1 MANYYV
7 STTGNNSNSGAFSSP
22 WLTINYA
29 VQQLAPGDTLYIRGG
44 TYKEKVDCIRSGTA
58 TNMINIVAYAE
69 ETPIIDGNNYA
80 LPASDWGVLFKIS
93 GNYVYVN
100 QLTVQ
105 YSNWIGI
112 MVAGSHCILDS
123 STSRY
128 HKENGIL
135 ITGSYSTVRYC
146 VVHHTAMS
154 NENGVQTR
162 TGWAGGINAARHP
175 VGTTIKGNYCY
186 TIWGEG
192 ISTYE
197 AEDTII
203 ESNYCF
209 DCYSTNY
216 YLSDTTGTIMRGNL
230 SYHTPAMTIGTNTG
244 LTLGDEKYTPAS
256 ANNTVINNLFYGSY
270 YNFHWWQ
277 GVEGGGLNN
286 VLIANNTFVN
296 ALYQNI
302 MIGAGEGHSNTKFEN
317 NIILQEDSADISY
330 IGSTTGITFAK
341 NIWSKVSSS
350 GSGATDIIANPLLAK
365 VGSTGSLLLSHLYF
379 ELLEGSPAIDAGLN
393 LSSVTVDYLGNS
405 RGAATSIGAL
415 EYTSEST
422 SGSAEVPPPPSSGS
436 DISTGDE
443 GNDTV
448 PPDATSGSSELF
460 DSFSFISHF
469 DYFDIFEN
477 PTFILCNPNREKLY
491 SMRDIYDINVKYC
504 FNATGEL
511 SFIVPKS
518 IDGITTEYY
527 GLIEYPRL
535 IYIEDKGYFV
545 IVNVQRNGNGI
556 EETKEV
562 TCYSLEYIMASKKL
576 VKFEGTYKFY
586 DLVDPTGTL
595 LQTLISYVPG
605 WTIGDVDASL
615 LGKYRTFDET
625 DTNVYNFLM
634 EKVETAYQCAFTFDT
649 IDRTINAHVPS
660 QASSVTDIFLS
671 PDNVIKSFDLEPI
684 NDELVTALSVYGAGD
699 LSINTVN
706 PLGTN
711 TIYNYNYFENTN
723 WMSQGLIDAL
733 NNWELK
739 IESYQGVY
747 ADLLTSLKTR
757 NAELV
762 TLEGELVDLNA
773 ELEALK
779 LIRKVRLEQGLDIKN
794 ITAQIES
801 KKTEINNKTTEI
813 AIKNGQIDTLKDQL
827 KVINDTLKFSTN
839 FTTSQLEELSSYTFG
854 ATYQN
859 ENFIQTDS
867 MTEEEIQD
875 MAQRLYDQATEVLT
889 KTSVPRYTFSVDSVN
904 FLFLK
909 DFQNYINQLKLGC
922 TITVKPND
930 DLTIYPVLL
939 EISLSYDNPEDFSL
953 TFSNR
958 LRLDTAEYQ
967 YGDLFGKTQDLI
979 NTTSFNSEMWSNW
992 TDGYKDDV
1000 TNFIDSAL
1008 DASLNNIISSVNQE
1022 IKIDSMGLTGKRYLP
1037 ESSTYSPQQI
1047 WLTSNM
1053 IAFTDDNWN
1062 TAKLALGQITF
1073 NGITTYGLVAE
1084 TLVGNIV
1091 ASNELIITNE
1101 NNSFRID
1108 GSGVWITDANVNVTT
1123 LNGNLKIL
1131 IDPINGIKIQKKS
1144 GIEWTDKFY
1153 ADAEG
1158 NLNLSGNLVA
1168 ATGSFSGKITAN
1180 EGSIGGI
1187 TINSK
1192 GIQKD
1197 ANNYIRSNGDFKWG
1211 MLTMSGGN
1219 ATFNGNIYANNLL
1232 GLLQYNQIGSVNAD
1246 TIVAG
1251 TLKAIDIYGCTISW
1265 PGVLMHSATHGTSE
1279 ILVERAFKIS
1289 TQGGLYGMVGMS
1301 LSNDSLMLLN
1311 PRMVTLGWLTPS
1323 AQIRMIGTVFTR
1335 DANNAEGYGVS
1346 ETITVTTNTGNKKL
1360 NFINGL
1366 LTTGANLGP
1375 VVPSDDLYFSQFG
1388 FTAVIPVDATGVVG
1402 HTEIPFNC
1410 QIDSV
1415 RVTSETSC
1423 SAVVD
1428 ISVRPFNSFSEV
1440 VDVSITSGSGFSLSG
1455 KTYESAILN
1464 KKVYQGEYLIFSV
1477 ETATGAVETVNVAVK
1492 GKR

>member
-7 STTGNNSNSGAFSSP
+7 STTGNNSNSGAFGSP
-22 WLTINYA
+22 WRTINYA
-29 VQQLAPGDTLYIRGG
+29 VQQLAPGDNLYIYGG

-58 TNMINIVAYAE
+58 TKMITIAAYAE
-69 ETPIIDGNNYA
+69 EHPIIDGDNYA
-80 LPASDWGVLFKIS
+80 LPSSDWGVLFKVS
-93 GNYVYVN
+93 GDYIFLN

-112 MVAGSHCILDS
+112 MIAGNHCVANSL
-123 STSRY
+123 TSCY

-135 ITGSYSTVRYC
+135 VTGSYSTVEYC
-146 VVHHTAMS
+146 HVHHTAMS
-154 NENGVQTR
+154 NENGTPTR

-175 VGTTIKGNYCY
+175 VGSKIKGNSVY

-192 ISTYE
+192 ISTFE
-197 AEDTII
+197 AEDTVI

-216 YLSDTTGTIMRGNL
+216 YLSDTTGTTMKGNI
-230 SYHTPAMTIGTNTG
+230 SYHTPNMTIGTNAG
-244 LTLGDEKYTPAS
+244 LMVGDEKYTPAS
-256 ANNTVINNLFYGSY
+256 ANNTIINNLFYGSY
-270 YNFHWWQ
+270 YNFFWWQ
-277 GVEGGGLNN
+277 GDSGGGLNN

-296 ALYQNI
+296 ALNQNI
-302 MIGAGEGHSNTKFEN
+302 RIGAGEGHSNTKFEN

-365 VGSTGSLLLSHLYF
+365 VGSTGATSLTYLYF
-379 ELLEGSPAIDAGLN
+379 ELLDGSPAIDAGLN
-393 LSSVTVDYLGNS
+393 LAEVSVDYLGNS
-405 RGAATSIGAL
+405 RGASTSIGAL
-415 EYTSEST
+415 ENVSTT
-422 SGSAEVPPPPSSGS
+422 SGSSEIPPPPTSGS
-436 DISTGDE
+436 DISTGDG
-443 GNDTV
+443 GNDTI
-448 PPDATSGSSELF
+448 PPDATSGSS
-460 DSFSFISHF
+460 DSFNPLAFISHF
-469 DYFDIFEN
+469 DYFNIFEN

-491 SMRDIYDINVKYC
+491 AMRDIYDINVKYC

-511 SFIVPKS
+511 SFVVPKNVN
-518 IDGITTEYY
+518 GANTEYY

-535 IYIEDKGYFV
+535 IYIENKGYFV
-545 IVNVQRNGNGI
+545 IINVQRSGDGI
-556 EETKEV
+556 KETKEV

-586 DLVDPTGTL
+586 DLVDPTKTL

-605 WTIGDVDASL
+605 WKIGDVDASL
-615 LGKYRTFDET
+615 MGKYRTFDET

-649 IDRTINAHVPS
+649 INRTINAHVPS

-671 PDNVIKSFDLEPI
+671 PDNVIKSFDLEPV

-733 NNWELK
+733 NSWELK

-762 TLEGELVDLNA
+762 TLEGELVDLNS

-779 LIRKVRLEQGLDIKN
+779 VVRKVRLEQGLDIRN

-801 KKTEINNKTTEI
+801 KKAEINNKTREI
-813 AIKNGQIDTLKDQL
+813 ELKNGQISTLKDQL
-827 KVINDTLKFSTN
+827 KIINDALKFATN
-839 FTTSQLEELSSYTFG
+839 FTTSQLEELSNYTFG

-875 MAQRLYDQATEVLT
+875 MAQRLYDQATDVLT

-939 EISLSYDNPEDFSL
+939 EVSLSYDNPEDFSL

-1037 ESSTYSPQQI
+1037 ETSTYSPEQI
-1047 WLTSNM
+1047 WLTSNL
-1053 IAFTDDNWN
+1053 IVFTDDNWN
-1062 TAKLALGQITF
+1062 TARTALGKIFF
-1073 NGITTYGLVAE
+1073 NGISTYGLVAE
-1084 TLVGNIV
+1084 TLVGNII
-1091 ASNELIITNE
+1091 AGNELIITNE
-1101 NNSFRID
+1101 NNTFRID
-1108 GSGVWITDANVNVTT
+1108 ESGVTITDANVNITT
-1123 LNGNLKIL
+1123 LNGNSRIL
-1131 IDPINGIKIQKKS
+1131 IDPINGLKIQKKN
-1144 GIEWTDKFY
+1144 GTVWADKLY
-1153 ADAEG
+1153 ADSEG

-1168 ATGSFSGKITAN
+1168 ATGSFSGKITAT

-1246 TIVAG
+1246 TIVTG
-1251 TLKAIDIYGCTISW
+1251 TLEAIDIYGCNIYW
-1265 PGVLMHSATHGTSE
+1265 PGVTMHATGTGVSE
-1279 ILVERAFKIS
+1279 ILAENSLDLIVNQQSIVGLR
-1289 TQGGLYGMVGMS
+1289 QGMLA
-1301 LSNDSLMLLN
+1301 LLN
-1311 PRMVTLGWLTPS
+1311 HEQVLIGWTVPTGLIKLTGS
-1323 AQIRMIGTVFTR
+1323 IYTKNSNFAG
-1335 DANNAEGYGVS
+1335 GYGVNES
-1346 ETITVTTNTGNKKL
+1346 IVVNTPLGNRKL
-1360 NFINGL
+1360 DFINGL
-1366 LTTGANLGP
+1366 LTIQAGNVSTTLP
-1375 VVPSDDLYFSQFG
+1375 VIENYFTDFG

-1423 SAVVD
+1423 SVVVD
-1428 ISVRPFNSFSEV
+1428 ISIRPFATFSSV
-1440 VDVSITSGSGFSLSG
+1440 ADASITGGVGITLNG
-1455 KTYESAILN
+1455 KTYENTTLTGWTTN
-1464 KKVYQGEYLIFSV
+1464 LTGGDYLTFSV
-1477 ETATGAVETVNVAVK
+1477 ETATGATETINIAIK